1 MTLGI
6 FSLDRDLAPILGDLS
21 LSEKNSEI
29 KPPLV
34 LHSFILVSWHFL
46 IYWSPKSVFSDC
58 ITVFYYI
65 FRLVTKQSFISTTI
79 WPFKFIFIAQIE
91 E

>member
-21 LSEKNSEI
+21 LSEKKSEI

-34 LHSFILVSWHFL
+34 LHGFTLVS
-46 IYWSPKSVFSDC
+46 
-58 ITVFYYI
+58 
-65 FRLVTKQSFISTTI
+65 
-79 WPFKFIFIAQIE
+79 
-91 E
+91 